1 MEKAYL
7 QYVSGWM
14 FDSFGLKPALGRLD
28 TPLRTGSEGYRTH
41 IPDRQHALRDRRRRW
56 SAIHR
61 HGDRYD
67 DRHLPSH
74 DDESLGQPF
83 RWDLVAGDRAAEAGC
98 GSRAD
103 SPETAG
109 NRSRSP
115 ECPAKA
121 FITSSTRR
129 CRFSPR
135 PPAPPGCRQ
144 TCAFRSPLS
153 ASWFLAT
160 RSRSA

>member
-109 NRSRSP
+109 NQSFTGMSRQSIHNFLNQTLSLQSAAAGASGMQTNLRLP
-115 ECPAKA
+115 LAA
-121 FITSSTRR
+121 LGVLV
-129 CRFSPR
+129 PR
-135 PPAPPGCRQ
+135 H
-144 TCAFRSPLS
+144 SL
-153 ASWFLAT
+153 
-160 RSRSA
+160 